1 MNDIEM
7 LNFFKLK
14 DNPFKLEVILE
25 TFVGYNL
32 ERTKLLNSI
41 NNKEKIVLVSGPT
54 GAGKTTLLLW
64 IYNNLKTKNKVYIY
78 RPFEKREEF
87 EEYLLINCLFLKE

>member
-1 MNDIEM
+1 MNDTEM

-32 ERTKLLNSI
+32 ERTKLLNLKDMICYIAPSSSGLGCR
-41 NNKEKIVLVSGPT
+41 VLVPET
-54 GAGKTTLLLW
+54 GVRIPAG
-64 IYNNLKTKNKVYIY
+64 
-78 RPFEKREEF
+78 
-87 EEYLLINCLFLKE
+87 LFLN

>member
-1 MNDIEM
+1 MNDTEM

-41 NNKEKIVLVSGPT
+41 NNKEKIVLVSRSYWSR
-54 GAGKTTLLLW
+54 KTTLLLW

-78 RPFEKREEF
+78 RPFEKWK
-87 EEYLLINCLFLKE
+87 I